1 MKKYNVSITQ
11 YHRIDGIEA
20 ESLEEAQ
27 RIAFEDHDL
36 SDHLRDV
43 VIDLEEVKA

>member
-1 MKKYNVSITQ
+1 MKTYKVCITQ

-27 RIAFEDHDL
+27 RIAAEDHAWD
-36 SDHLRDV
+36 DHLRDV
-43 VIDLEEVKA
+43 VIDAEEVAQ